1 MNENKNWSDLG
12 DDFANLVN
20 DALTKGDFT
29 GIGDLVTDTVE
40 CAINEAK
47 KQTQNV
53 MKEFQ
58 ATNYTSNASCNK
70 TQQYV
75 NQQRQKQVL
84 IQQDVRKKLP
94 KVNIRKVGKVSGIL
108 FTVFGGIGLGFS
120 LLGLIG
126 SLLFV
131 IVSGGPTPAILFA
144 AVLVLLFGWMIGHG
158 CKLQGR
164 VLRAERFAKL
174 SGQNRY
180 VTIENLASHMGKS
193 KRAIINDVKKMLKIG
208 MFPEGHL
215 DEKQTCLILD
225 NEVYKTYL
233 QTEKARQL
241 RENEEKVTVKEEP
254 KNDRNHLSE
263 LEQMVQEGNDC
274 IRKLRDLNDAIEG
287 EVISNKLFRLEN
299 LLKEIFAQ
307 VKEHPEKMQEMHKF
321 MDYYLPTTLKLV
333 EAYAEFDDVSE
344 PGDDILKAKEQI
356 ENTLETI
363 NSAFNELLN
372 NLFRD
377 RVFDVTTDAQVLQT
391 LLSKEGLTKS
401 DFEKVPVSR

>member
-20 DALTKGDFT
+20 DAITKGDFS
-29 GIGDLVTDTVE
+29 GIGDLVTNTVD

-47 KQTQNV
+47 KQTHNV
-53 MKEFQ
+53 VNEFK
-58 ATNYTSNASCNK
+58 ATNYTSNSTYNK
-70 TQQYV
+70 TQVYI
-75 NQQRQKQVL
+75 NNNRQKQVMV
-84 IQQDVRKKLP
+84 QQNIRKNLP

-108 FTVFGGIGLGFS
+108 FTVFGGIGLGISSLSLFS
-120 LLGLIG
+120 TLILYLVG
-126 SLLFV
+126 EIS
-131 IVSGGPTPAILFA
+131 AFA
-144 AVLVLLFGWMIGHG
+144 ALSPAVFVALFGWMIGHG

-174 SGQNRY
+174 SGQNKF
-180 VTIENLASHMGKS
+180 VTIENLASNMGKS
-193 KRAIINDVKKMLKIG
+193 KKAIINEVKKMLSLG

-215 DEKQTCLILD
+215 DDKQTCLILD

-233 QTEKARQL
+233 QSEKARQI
-241 RENEEKVTVKEEP
+241 REQEETAP
-254 KNDRNHLSE
+254 KQIEKTEDADGAGE
-263 LEQMVQEGNDC
+263 LMQMIQEGNDC

-344 PGDDILKAKEQI
+344 PGDDIIKAKEQI

-391 LLSKEGLTKS
+391 LLSKEGLTKG
-401 DFEKVPVSR
+401 DFEKVPVNR

>member
-12 DDFANLVN
+12 DDFANIVN
-20 DALTKGDFT
+20 DAITKGDFS
-29 GIGDLVTDTVE
+29 GIGDLVTNTVD
-40 CAINEAK
+40 CAIKEAK

-53 MKEFQ
+53 VKEFT
-58 ATNYTSNASCNK
+58 ATNYTTGSYNK
-70 TQQYV
+70 TQQYI
-75 NQQRQKQVL
+75 NQQKQKQVV
-84 IQQDVRKKLP
+84 IQQNQRKNLP
-94 KVNIRKVGKVSGIL
+94 RVSIKKVGKVSGIL
-108 FTVFGGIGLGFS
+108 YTVFGGIGLGFS
-120 LLGLIG
+120 VLAFLVSLIV
-126 SLLFV
+126 LFFA
-131 IVSGGPTPAILFA
+131 GGPLFA
-144 AVLVLLFGWMIGHG
+144 VPFAGAFIALFGWMIGHG

-174 SGQNRY
+174 SGQNMY

-193 KRAIINDVKKMLKIG
+193 KKAVINDVKNMLKLGI
-208 MFPEGHL
+208 FPEGHL
-215 DEKQTCLILD
+215 DAQQTCLILSND
-225 NEVYKTYL
+225 VYKTYL
-233 QTEKARQL
+233 QAEKARQV
-241 RENEEKVTVKEEP
+241 RENEETFSQKEQEIP
-254 KNDRNHLSE
+254 EVDHASE
-263 LEQMVQEGNDC
+263 LTQMIQEGNEC

-299 LLKEIFAQ
+299 LLKEIFSQ

-344 PGDDILKAKEQI
+344 PGDDIIQAKQQI
-356 ENTLETI
+356 ENTLDTI

-401 DFEKVPVSR
+401 DFEKVPVK

>member
-12 DDFANLVN
+12 DDFANIVN
-20 DALTKGDFT
+20 DAITKGDFS
-29 GIGDLVTDTVE
+29 GIGDLVTNTVD
-40 CAINEAK
+40 CAIKEAK

-53 MKEFQ
+53 VKEFT
-58 ATNYTSNASCNK
+58 ATNYTTGSYNK
-70 TQQYV
+70 TQQYI
-75 NQQRQKQVL
+75 NQQKQKQVV
-84 IQQDVRKKLP
+84 IQQNQRKNLP
-94 KVNIRKVGKVSGIL
+94 RVSIKKVGKVSGIL
-108 FTVFGGIGLGFS
+108 YTVFGGIGLGLSSLVLMS
-120 LLGLIG
+120 LL
-126 SLLFV
+126 LLFFLGEISV
-131 IVSGGPTPAILFA
+131 VGVLFA
-144 AVLVLLFGWMIGHG
+144 AAFAGLFGWMIGHG

-174 SGQNRY
+174 SGQNMY

-193 KRAIINDVKKMLKIG
+193 KKAVINDVKNMLKLGI
-208 MFPEGHL
+208 FPEGHL
-215 DEKQTCLILD
+215 DAQQTCLILSND
-225 NEVYKTYL
+225 VYKTYL
-233 QTEKARQL
+233 QTEKARQV
-241 RENEEKVTVKEEP
+241 RENEETFSQKEQDTSKV
-254 KNDRNHLSE
+254 DHASE
-263 LEQMVQEGNDC
+263 LTQMIQEGNEC

-299 LLKEIFAQ
+299 LLKEIFSQ

-344 PGDDILKAKEQI
+344 PGDDIIQAKQQI
-356 ENTLETI
+356 ENTLDTI

-401 DFEKVPVSR
+401 DFEKVPVK